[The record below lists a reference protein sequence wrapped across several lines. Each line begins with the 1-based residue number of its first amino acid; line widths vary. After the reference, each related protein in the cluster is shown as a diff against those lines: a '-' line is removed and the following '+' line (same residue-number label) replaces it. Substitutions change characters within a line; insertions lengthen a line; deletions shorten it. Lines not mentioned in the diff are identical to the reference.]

1 MARKV
6 TIWPGQ
12 VVVPVFPTDFTWDDE
27 AGELSGFTHTF
38 SLGDAVSLGG
48 GDSETTPSIVEHL
61 PTGCEGDQYFVVH
74 SA

>member
-48 GDSETTPSIVEHL
+48 GDSETPPSIVEHL